1 MGTKVVYNAGYG
13 GFSLSNAAARSL
25 NKRKGAGVVDVR
37 HGFYDGPRHDVDLVA
52 VVEALGDAASGR
64 YSNLCIVEI
73 TGDLY
78 RIDEY
83 DGYESVQEPADIG
96 WVHINSVE

>member
-1 MGTKVVYNAGYG
+1 MGAKVVYNAGYG

-25 NKRKGAGVVDVR
+25 NNRKGADVVDVKF
-37 HGFYDGPRHDVDLVA
+37 GFYDGPRHDADLVA
-52 VVEALGDAASGR
+52 VVEALGAAASGR
-64 YSNLCIVEI
+64 YSNLCITEI

-83 DGYESVQEPADIG
+83 DGYEVVQEPDDIV
-96 WVHINSVE
+96 WVNINSAE